1 MAQYKEE
8 SSPES
13 VAHYAASEKHTF
25 AEFVE
30 IANEYLKNADQAIES
45 LSAES
50 IEEAW
55 KLIEIDPT
63 LESGPC
69 LQSFGTHLLISAY
82 CGFYVR
88 KKIADKIKT
97 MLRSGC
103 REMNAVKVTE
113 ALKLIW
119 ELSFYT
125 IVITTLDEDKD
136 CLSVAEASDSL
147 EILEQIEKIKKWKAE
162 KHKLYKDGFE
172 MMKILEKRL
181 SINLRRKNLSALLA
195 ETHACHALGTSANCL
210 YHESKRIITVL
221 EKCVASLH
229 SDELYY
235 YFGEHYRFPK
245 MGITNP
251 HEIEKRE
258 QEKNLLAFL
267 VMRQWYSFEKMDT
280 HSLEESPGDTIKELH
295 EVH

>member
-1 MAQYKEE
+1 MASDEKET
-8 SSPES
+8 SPEP
-13 VAHYAASEKHTF
+13 VAPNATGEKYTF
-25 AEFVE
+25 TEFAE
-30 IANEYLKNADQAIES
+30 IANEYLEKADRTIES

-55 KLIEIDPT
+55 NLIEIDPE

-69 LQSFGTHLLISAY
+69 LQSFGAYLLISAY

-97 MLRSGC
+97 VLRSGC
-103 REMNAVKVTE
+103 REMNALKVIE

-125 IVITTLDEDKD
+125 IVITTRDEDKD
-136 CLSVAEASDSL
+136 CLNVAEASDSL

-172 MMKILEKRL
+172 MMKIPDTRL
-181 SINLRRKNLSALLA
+181 SINLRRKNLPALLA
-195 ETHACHALGTSANCL
+195 ETHSCHALGTSANCL
-210 YHESKRIITVL
+210 YHESKRIITAL
-221 EKCVASLH
+221 EKCVADLQV
-229 SDELYY
+229 DELYY
-235 YFGEHYRFPK
+235 YLGENHHFPNK
-245 MGITNP
+245 DIANVY
-251 HEIEKRE
+251 EVEKRE

-267 VMRQWYSFEKMDT
+267 VMRQWCSFEKTDT
-280 HSLEESPGDTIKELH
+280 YLLNDIPQDKVKELNK
-295 EVH
+295 VH